1 MGMLTNLTAED
12 GHRFS
17 AYIAAPQATPKAG
30 LVVVQEIFGVNSHIR
45 AVADAYAADGY
56 YCVAPALFDRT
67 QRDVELGYSADDVA
81 QGRTLRGKLSWAEVM
96 KDINT
101 AIAAA
106 SSAGRV
112 GMVGYCFGGSVTW
125 LSACAANGLSAASC
139 YYGGNWAELAE
150 QVPACPTL
158 LHFGAKDA
166 HIPVSLAESM
176 KARHP
181 AIATHVY
188 DADHG
193 FNCEQRGSYNA
204 AAATIARR
212 RTLSLFD
219 AVL

>member
-1 MGMLTNLTAED
+1 MGAFTHLTAED

-17 AYIAAPQATPKAG
+17 AYIAEPSGSPKGG

-45 AVADAYAADGY
+45 SVAEGYAAEGY
-56 YCVAPALFDRT
+56 YCVAPALFDRV
-67 QRDVELGYSADDVA
+67 QRDVELGYSAEDVA
-81 QGRTLRGKLSWAEVM
+81 AGRELRGKLSWADVLKET
-96 KDINT
+96 NT

-106 SSAGRV
+106 SQAGKV

-125 LSACAANGLSAASC
+125 LAACAASGLAAASG

-158 LHFGAKDA
+158 LHFGAKDKM
-166 HIPVSLAESM
+166 IPLSVAEGM

-181 AIATHVY
+181 SIAVHSY

-193 FNCEQRGSYNA
+193 FNCDQRGSHDAFA
-204 AAATIARR
+204 AALARR
-212 RTLSLFD
+212 RTLGLFE